1 MLEIQVSV
9 YMWKEGREGQREGDN
24 PWVYLLQIHISIF
37 MLVQN
42 IEAALLGR
50 RLQLGESTLYPWARG
65 SCHHGWGALG
75 ILVPAR
81 KKPDSTG
88 LKDPNTMKGLCEGH
102 PAGPSHPTAGNP
114 GTQASSGPGMG

>member
-50 RLQLGESTLYPWARG
+50 RLQLGESTLYPR
-65 SCHHGWGALG
+65 SQRVRPPLLG
-75 ILVPAR
+75 CMR
-81 KKPDSTG
+81 DS
-88 LKDPNTMKGLCEGH
+88 
-102 PAGPSHPTAGNP
+102 GPSEKKS
-114 GTQASSGPGMG
+114 TQYRFKRP